1 MLTPAVSDPGYGW
14 GVRAD
19 RLVSLALLLQA
30 RGRMSAHALAGEL
43 EVSVRTVSTSPR
55 SGSAGRRRS

>member
-1 MLTPAVSDPGYGW
+1 MLTPAVSDSAVTVDD
-14 GVRAD
+14 VRAD

-43 EVSVRTVSTSPR
+43 EVSVRTDLP
-55 SGSAGRRRS
+55 